1 MSVNTEVDEGKNLI
15 IHHLNESISVNTITD
30 TIQNTLANPKYKI
43 GMNAIW
49 VIEKGADIEMNSDD
63 AQIISDCARKAFDQ
77 SDISYKLA
85 LVAFDDLAYGM
96 SRVYEG
102 WSNDRP
108 VTINTFRKLE
118 DALDWIE

>member
-1 MSVNTEVDEGKNLI
+1 MTVNTEVNQKKNLI
-15 IHHLNESISVNTITD
+15 IHHLKESISIHTITE
-30 TIQNTLANPKYKI
+30 TIENTLANPKYKI

-49 VIEKGADIEMNSDD
+49 VVETGTDVDLSSVDTQK
-63 AQIISDCARKAFDQ
+63 ISEYARQVFDKN
-77 SDISYKLA
+77 DVSYKLA
-85 LVAFDDLAYGM
+85 LVASDDYAYGM